1 MIKGNPPPISF
12 LASSLL
18 GKVPLD
24 AQWGQTPLP
33 IECPESFPAGGD
45 LWTYGQYFQAIHEVI
60 SREDYKLLLEATQR
74 QLAGPLV
81 LSEVQEILIYAEKHG
96 NLYHPAKIEVKTPRG
111 SAQFVMNVALTDRGR
126 VAINSEVGALTYLN
140 QTFSYPWLPRVYFQ
154 AEWEGVFPSQGG
166 SKGPVS
172 LFLADWLEGFFEFH
186 LSHDPSD
193 GTRKLILWDGSPSPR
208 YLSGQQTRQVYLQIS
223 KILTLYYNHQ
233 TYEQIFP
240 WHHGAGDFVVKV
252 NRKKIKKIE
261 VRLVTA
267 RQYGSL
273 MDPSEMSIEEALLF
287 FFLNLSLRMRLDRL
301 DGVGEIVWAEET
313 CLEMTWEGF
322 WEALQI
328 KEQEGVLPPGFQ
340 KSFLNWLRPLSQGD
354 LAERFS
360 VLLESYHPA
369 APDLSVIRHHIVP
382 HSEGVF
388 ETLKGGRS

>member
-1 MIKGNPPPISF
+1 MIKGTPPPITF

-24 AQWGQTPLP
+24 AQWGQAPLP
-33 IECPESFPAGGD
+33 VERPESSKAGGD
-45 LWTYGQYFQAIHEVI
+45 LWTYGHYFQVIHEVI
-60 SREDYKLLLEATQR
+60 SREAYKLLLEAIQG

-81 LSEVQEILIYAEKHG
+81 LSDIQEILVYAEKHG
-96 NLYHPAKIEVKTPRG
+96 NLYHPAKIEVRTPRG

-126 VAINSEVGALTYLN
+126 AVINSEVAALTHLN
-140 QTFSYPWLPRVYFQ
+140 QTFSYPWLPTVYFQ
-154 AEWEGVFPSQGG
+154 AEWEGVSPSQG
-166 SKGPVS
+166 SPEGPVG

-186 LSHDPSD
+186 LSCDPST

-208 YLSGQQTRQVYLQIS
+208 YLSDQQTRQVYLKIS

-252 NRKKIKKIE
+252 DRKEVE
-261 VRLVTA
+261 VRLVTV

-301 DGVGEIVWAEET
+301 DGVGEIVWAADT

-322 WEALQI
+322 WEALKI

-340 KSFLNWLRPLSQGD
+340 KSFLKWVRCFSQVD
-354 LAERFS
+354 LEERFS
-360 VLLESYHPA
+360 ALVLSYHPA
-369 APDLSVIRHHIVP
+369 APDLSVIRQHIAP
-382 HSEGVF
+382 HIEGVF
-388 ETLKGGRS
+388 EALTGEKL